1 MAQRRTMDDGQQI
14 PVTTQMGPFGIVPA
28 WVLSYELSGSEF
40 KVYIS
45 IRSYANADREC
56 WPTTKAIA
64 ERACV
69 ARGTARNAIQR
80 FRRLGL
86 ISTENRYRVDGS
98 FGGHL
103 YVLADINP
111 ALIDPSM
118 VEIDAQRKAK
128 AKAGTSNDAPAT
140 NDTKTGQKD
149 AEAGTPFSAPPC
161 ADSCT
166 PGTPNDVPIEQTIEL
181 TFEETK
187 PPAQATSTPASPPP
201 AEPRSKAGEGN
212 SPKPNPNPTDL
223 LGAAIDQ
230 VATLKAGNPRWTREK
245 IADVVAEALSQGRA
259 EQLIVKAIIDLAG
272 ETYGVTD
279 SPRRLLAGGPWWDTF
294 IPAPA
299 VDRSAMCRQ
308 HRGEPAATCGR
319 CAAERKG
326 VEPEGGLLPGRT
338 RKEFTRRSGKP
349 AGPATRPAKGGGV
362 FAEEPA
368 PGRRPTPTGI
378 GICVTCGNMEVHTPA
393 VDAETGSYCATHA
406 RIMATV

>member
-1 MAQRRTMDDGQQI
+1 VAQRRTMDDGQQI

-86 ISTENRYRVDGS
+86 ISTENRYRADGS

-118 VEIDAQRKAK
+118 VELDAHRKAK
-128 AKAGTSNDAPAT
+128 AKAGTSNDAPAA
-140 NDTKTGQKD
+140 NGTKTGQND
-149 AEAGTPFSAPPC
+149 AEAGTSFSAPPC
-161 ADSCT
+161 PDPCT
-166 PGTPNDVPIEQTIEL
+166 PGTPNDAPIEQTIEL

-187 PPAQATSTPASPPP
+187 PPAQAASTPASPPP

-212 SPKPNPNPTDL
+212 PSKPKPTDL
-223 LGAAIDQ
+223 LGATIDQ
-230 VATLKAGNPRWTREK
+230 VATLKAGNQRWTREK
-245 IADVVAEALSQGRA
+245 IADVVAEALSQGRT
-259 EQLIVKAIIDLAG
+259 EQLIIKAIVDLAH
-272 ETYGVTD
+272 GVHGDTD
-279 SPRRLLAGGPWWDTF
+279 SPRRLLAGGPWWDVF

-299 VDRSAMCRQ
+299 VDRSTMCRQ
-308 HRGEPAATCGR
+308 HRGEPATTCGR

-326 VEPEGGLLPGRT
+326 AEPEGGLLPGRT
-338 RKEFTRRSGKP
+338 RKEFTRRSGTP
-349 AGPATRPAKGGGV
+349 AGPATRPAKGGGI
-362 FAEEPA
+362 FSGEPS

-378 GICVTCGNMEVHTPA
+378 GICVTCGNAGKHTPA
-393 VDAETGSYCATHA
+393 VDDKTGSHCAMHLRA
-406 RIMATV
+406 MAAV